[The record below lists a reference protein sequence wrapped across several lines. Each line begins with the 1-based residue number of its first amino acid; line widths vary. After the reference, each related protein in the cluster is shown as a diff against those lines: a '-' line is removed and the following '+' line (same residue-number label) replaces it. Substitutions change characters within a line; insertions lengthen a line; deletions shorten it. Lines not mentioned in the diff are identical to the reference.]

1 MDVKTT
7 AKALWMYLTDAFEM
21 EEIEAAFEESMEGFG
36 FEPAEIDEDM
46 IENLFD
52 EEARSLLFDI
62 GYMAVNGLFGGDFGT
77 WYDVLEGSL
86 GFDAETIEFFDY

>member
-7 AKALWMYLTDAFEM
+7 AKALWMYLTDVFEM

-36 FEPAEIDEDM
+36 FEPSEIDEDM
-46 IENLFD
+46 IENLSD